1 MTRSATTSVVGTCS
15 LALAL
20 AAGCRRVDDDAPPA
34 AGARVVTT
42 PDERIEG
49 VRPAA
54 SHSTI
59 VVPDFG
65 AVASRV
71 GPSVVTVIATVRQPE
86 GDTKSKI
93 VRGVGSG
100 MIVDAA
106 AGHVL
111 TNEHVV
117 AAASRVE
124 VELADRERVTAQVVF
139 ADDMLDLALLQQI
152 GRAHV

>member
-1 MTRSATTSVVGTCS
+1 MPRGATTGVVGACTV
-15 LALAL
+15 ALAL
-20 AAGCRRVDDDAPPA
+20 AGACRRVDDDEPPSGVPRA
-34 AGARVVTT
+34 VTSA
-42 PDERIEG
+42 DERIEG
-49 VRPAA
+49 VRTAA

-59 VVPDFG
+59 VVPDFA
-65 AVASRV
+65 AVVSRV

-93 VRGVGSG
+93 VRGLGSG

-139 ADDMLDLALLQQI
+139 ADD
-152 GRAHV
+152 